1 MMKRTLFITLFLLS
15 AWSCFLT
22 AQDSWVSD
30 FRKGRIG
37 VSFSSFGENTGLY
50 LTNVDGAGSF
60 DNGGFF
66 SLGLHYAYP
75 LNRWLDFETGVE
87 YARHGITVV
96 PAFTGEKRPAD
107 KKVKLSLIGIPLTY
121 RANFLKYA
129 FVNGG
134 LQVDI
139 DASSGHDIDNQTGLG
154 AMLGAGI
161 KYDFKCG
168 FSVFVNPYMRM
179 HALVPFAPENLH
191 IRICESGVRIG
202 VSANLSGGTK

>member
-1 MMKRTLFITLFLLS
+1 MIKKTLFITFFLLS
-15 AWSCFLT
+15 VCPCFLT
-22 AQDSWVSD
+22 AQDSWGPD

-37 VSFSSFGENTGLY
+37 VSFSSFGKNTGLY
-50 LTNVDGAGSF
+50 LTNVDGSASY

-66 SLGLHYAYP
+66 ALGLNYTYP

-87 YARHGITVV
+87 YARHEITVV
-96 PAFTGEKRPAD
+96 SAPISGERPAD
-107 KKVKLSLIGIPLTY
+107 KKVMLSLIGIPLTF

-134 LQVDI
+134 LQMDI
-139 DASSGHDIDNQTGLG
+139 DTSSGHDIDNQTGLG
-154 AMLGAGI
+154 AMLGTGI

-168 FSVFVNPYMRM
+168 FSMFINPYMRM
-179 HALVPFAPENLH
+179 HALLPFAPRNLH
-191 IRICESGVRIG
+191 LRICEGGVRIG

>member
-1 MMKRTLFITLFLLS
+1 MIKTLSITLMLLS
-15 AWSCFLT
+15 VCPYFSA
-22 AQDSWVSD
+22 AQNNRFSD
-30 FRKGRIG
+30 LRKGRVG
-37 VSFSSFGENTGLY
+37 VSFSSFGENSGLW
-50 LTNVDGAGSF
+50 LTNVDGAASY

-66 SLGLHYAYP
+66 AIGAHYGYP

-96 PAFTGEKRPAD
+96 SVFTGGERPAD
-107 KKVKLSLIGIPLTY
+107 KKVMLSLIGIPLTF

-139 DASSGHDIDNQTGLG
+139 DTSSGHNIDNQTGLG

-161 KYDFKCG
+161 KYDFKNG
-168 FSVFVNPYMRM
+168 FSVFMNPYIRM

-191 IRICESGVRIG
+191 LRICESGVRIG
-202 VSANLSGGTK
+202 VSANLSGGAK